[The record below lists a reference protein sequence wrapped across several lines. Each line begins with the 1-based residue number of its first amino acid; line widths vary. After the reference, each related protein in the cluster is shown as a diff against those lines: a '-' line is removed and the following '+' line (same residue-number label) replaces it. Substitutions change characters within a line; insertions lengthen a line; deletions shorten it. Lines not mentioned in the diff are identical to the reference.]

1 MIHESIAADLASY
14 GVTDPLVVLNY
25 LMTIGSR
32 AHAAAQGHYEKA
44 EH

>member
-1 MIHESIAADLASY
+1 MLHASIAIDLASY
-14 GVTDPLVVLNY
+14 GITDRLVVLNY
-25 LMTIGSR
+25 IFTLGSR